1 MAKINNF
8 KNILVKCFEITRQ
21 IMEII
26 KVFIINKKYFIIE
39 KLIYLVL
46 VEINKIIK
54 LTIAAVDVAN
64 VIPICVYLL
73 YSK

>member
-1 MAKINNF
+1 
-8 KNILVKCFEITRQ
+8 
-21 IMEII
+21 MEII